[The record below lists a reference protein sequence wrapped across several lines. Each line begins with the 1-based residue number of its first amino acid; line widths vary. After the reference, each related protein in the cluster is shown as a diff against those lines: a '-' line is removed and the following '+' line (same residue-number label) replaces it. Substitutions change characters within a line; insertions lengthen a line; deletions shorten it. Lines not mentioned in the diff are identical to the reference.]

1 MDCSPPG
8 SSVGFSRQEY
18 GSGLPFPFSRGSSWP
33 RDWMQVSRIT
43 GRFFTIWTTREAYRK
58 ASQKSRLG
66 KDTQPLR
73 VSCFVLLFFYRGYS
87 YLFHGVVAKIN
98 GIISHMWILK
108 NACPIRKQRM
118 LQPLQ
123 NSSWVVSPEGTQD
136 TNRRPSAKPSATA
149 DGPWGDSRWESTRS
163 WDAYQ
168 RNDISELKLLHLPIR
183 RKPSVPQFE
192 ISGFL

>member
-1 MDCSPPG
+1 MGVGCHSLSPG
-8 SSVGFSRQEY
+8 D
-18 GSGLPFPFSRGSSWP
+18 LPDPEIECRSPALQADSLPSE
-33 RDWMQVSRIT
+33 Q
-43 GRFFTIWTTREAYRK
+43 
-58 ASQKSRLG
+58 LG
-66 KDTQPLR
+66 KHIERPPKSPDLGRIPSLSGSH
-73 VSCFVLLFFYRGYS
+73 VLFCFFLSFYRGYS